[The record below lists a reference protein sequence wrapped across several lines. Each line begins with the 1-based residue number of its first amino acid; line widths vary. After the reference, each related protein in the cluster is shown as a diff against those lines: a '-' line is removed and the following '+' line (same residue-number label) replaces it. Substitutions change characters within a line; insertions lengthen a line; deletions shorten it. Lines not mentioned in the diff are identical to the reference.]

1 VPLLAGDLILEK
13 ERSAVRN
20 YRSAVSHA
28 RISRFL

>member
-1 VPLLAGDLILEK
+1 LLVISFWKK